1 MTEISKMLAGCN
13 SSEHSHRQCK
23 DYAEEIGKFPA
34 FLAVGYGFI
43 MQCVWLFNLLI
54 CRFPAL
60 LVHNARG
67 P

>member
-23 DYAEEIGKFPA
+23 EDAEEIGKFPA
-34 FLAVGYGFI
+34 SLAVL
-43 MQCVWLFNLLI
+43 WLHHAI
-54 CRFPAL
+54 CIAVQSLDLCFPAL

-67 P
+67 S

>member
-1 MTEISKMLAGCN
+1 MTEISKMLPGCN

-23 DYAEEIGKFPA
+23 GYAEEIGKFPA
-34 FLAVGYGFI
+34 SLAVAI
-43 MQCVWLFNLLI
+43 ASSAI
-54 CRFPAL
+54 CIAVQSLDLCFPAL